1 MAKMN
6 LTGSAPQSPMN
17 STPSQGMPSAMNLPG
32 ESVKN
37 VQSFAASDQGKQL
50 AARIKSEF
58 DKAQQARL
66 RPQRQW
72 YENMDMF
79 FGKQNIS
86 TKIIGAAGTEL
97 IQRVQRNGRETPRSI
112 NRLRGVVR
120 TEQAKL
126 LSQKPTTTVIP
137 ATAEDEDFRMA
148 QAAEQVVES
157 YSATKSLRKHMEKA
171 VWWASV
177 TGNGFIKTWW
187 DQNATDDFGNQG
199 DICYGALSPF
209 NVFVPD
215 LVETDVED
223 QPFLIMASVK
233 PLSWVQRVYG
243 DILGGDVQAKASMND
258 IMDLSHLSLDAS
270 NSKPDSAM
278 ILEGWVKPGGL
289 PGMDQGGFVMMVN
302 DRIVQFQDQ
311 GLPYNHGQYPVSKIE
326 SIPTAKFYADST
338 LNDLIDLQ
346 REYNDLRH
354 RIRENAKLMGSAQF
368 AYERGSIKP
377 GAMSN
382 LPGAA
387 VEVKPGRQFPQPLAL
402 PELPQ
407 YLQAQQ
413 DRILQDIEDV
423 SGQHQVSKGA
433 APSGLTAGTAI
444 TALQERDD
452 QYIQTTY
459 DSLERAYEKTF
470 GQTLSL
476 FVQYVDL
483 PRQIKVVGRDS
494 QFDLLELQG
503 ADLKNSTDIRV
514 ESGSTVSQSKAAKQA
529 WMLDL
534 LQYGAISQEQFLEQI
549 DVGGVK
555 SILDATQVS
564 KRQAQRE
571 NIKMKQT
578 DIMQLVSTQDQ
589 FDMATEQIQQQMQM
603 SDGVFDPS
611 MAPPGMVDE
620 TGNLKAEQ
628 PALPV
633 NEYDE
638 HQIHID
644 VHNTFRRTQEFELL
658 PDPIKREF
666 ENHVQAHQQLMQ
678 QSVLK
683 NFLAQIPS
691 DNSPDAGNPTGQPG
705 EMPTADEDTQ
715 QEPDGAE
722 APTGGAPA
730 GTLAGNGAAPAPE
743 PASEG
748 QINA

>member
-1 MAKMN
+1 
-6 LTGSAPQSPMN
+6 
-17 STPSQGMPSAMNLPG
+17 MNLPG

-37 VQSFAASDQGKQL
+37 VQSFAASEQGKQL
-50 AARIKSEF
+50 AVRIKAEF
-58 DKAQQARL
+58 GKAQQARL

-86 TKIIGAAGTEL
+86 TKIVGGPGQEL
-97 IQRVQRNGRETPRSI
+97 IQRVQRNGREAPRSI

-157 YSATKSLRKHMEKA
+157 YSATKGLRKHMEKA

-177 TGNGFIKTWW
+177 TGNGFLKTWW
-187 DQNATDDFGNQG
+187 DQGCTDEFGNQG

-215 LVETDVED
+215 LVETDIED
-223 QPFLIMASVK
+223 QPFVIMASVK
-233 PLSWVQRVYG
+233 PMSWVQRVYG
-243 DILGGDVQAKASMND
+243 DLVGGIQGSASMND

-289 PGMDQGGFVMMVN
+289 PGMDQGGFVMLVN
-302 DRIVQFQDQ
+302 DKIVQFQDQ
-311 GLPYNHGQYPVSKIE
+311 GLPYNHGEYPLAKIE

-377 GAMSN
+377 GAMTN

-387 VEVKPGRQFPQPLAL
+387 VEVKPGRQFPQPLSL

-476 FVQYVDL
+476 FVQYVDV

-534 LQYGAISQEQFLEQI
+534 LQYGAITQEQFLEQI

-555 SILDATQVS
+555 SILDSTQVS

-578 DIMQLVSTQDQ
+578 DLMQLVSTQDQ
-589 FDMATEQIQQQMQM
+589 FDMATQQVQQQLQM
-603 SDGVFDPS
+603 SGGVFDPET
-611 MAPPGMVDE
+611 APPGLLDE
-620 TGNLKAEQ
+620 SGNLKAEQ
-628 PALPV
+628 PMLPV
-633 NEYDE
+633 NDYDE

-658 PDPIKREF
+658 SDPIKREF
-666 ENHVQAHQQLMQ
+666 ENHVQAHQQLL
-678 QSVLK
+678 QSSALK
-683 NFLAQIPS
+683 SFLAQIPG
-691 DNSPDAGNPTGQPG
+691 DNSQESDPNNPTGQPG
-705 EMPTADEDTQ
+705 EMPTAEE
-715 QEPDGAE
+715 QEPDGTE
-722 APTGGAPA
+722 APAEGTPP
-730 GTLAGNGAAPAPE
+730 GTLAGNGAAPAPV

-748 QINA
+748 QGNAQPQ